1 MNARSWYAVNLGATE
16 APEVRALFTQVFG
29 QPMSEALWQWRYGD
43 GRGLATGTRDADGT
57 LIAHYGST
65 VRTVLWD
72 GQEHPALQ
80 MGDAMV
86 VEQARGVLSR
96 NGAFATAARSLL
108 EQQLWSQPRFAVGF
122 GFPHQRAGR
131 LGEALGMYEMV
142 GEIRSLEWQCQPR
155 PAQDHSFI
163 RRWATAPLD
172 WTDPRTNTLLDSLW
186 SDLRNDAQGF
196 VLPQRDAQW
205 WRHRFANHPDA
216 PYRAWWV
223 RSRFTRRILGAV
235 VLRPGTTSWEL
246 MDWLGPTRQM
256 GTLLLVARALAA
268 SAGASKMTGWFSGP
282 LAQRIHA
289 LDGSPPDNDQLAC
302 QYCVNQRMAT
312 GSQATRTQPWWL
324 TSGDTDFR

>member
-1 MNARSWYAVNLGATE
+1 MNARSWRAVNLGAAD
-16 APEVRALFTQVFG
+16 APEVRALFAQVFG
-29 QPMSEALWQWRYGD
+29 QPMSEAMWQWRYGD
-43 GRGLATGTRDADGT
+43 GRGLATGTRDTDGQ

-65 VRTVLWD
+65 VRTILWD
-72 GQEHPALQ
+72 GEEHPALQ

-122 GFPHQRAGR
+122 GFPNQRAGR

-142 GEIRSLEWQCQPR
+142 GEIRALEWQCQPP
-155 PAQDHSFI
+155 PAQDRSFI
-163 RRWATAPLD
+163 RPWATAPLD
-172 WTDPRTNTLLDSLW
+172 WTDPQVPGTLDSLW
-186 SDLRNDAQGF
+186 SQLRSDAHGF
-196 VLPQRDAQW
+196 VLPRRDAQW
-205 WRHRFANHPDA
+205 WHHRFANHPDA

-235 VLRPGTTSWEL
+235 VLRPGATSWEL
-246 MDWLGPTRQM
+246 MDWLGATRHM
-256 GTLLLVARALAA
+256 GALLIAARALAA
-268 SAGASKMTGWFSGP
+268 SAGASTLTGWFSAP
-282 LAQRIHA
+282 LAQRIQA
-289 LDGSPPDNDQLAC
+289 LQGGAPATDHLAC
-302 QYCVNQRMAT
+302 QYCVNQRMMA